1 MAILSKG
8 CKPNNFES
16 HNSLKHSFANI
27 WGLCFNFIGCESFL
41 EWNSWHFCCI
51 WDKLGWLNW
60 FWEFLCGWSS
70 SFNLKR
76 FCYSYVW
83 SCSLCKGKTSFLDSY
98 LCFWMALIHSV
109 SYFFF
114 HYGSS
119 SFSLCTCFDAI
130 WSNIDEVLLMNPS
143 ANMSVF
149 GDFKVH
155 HKDQLMYSGGTAR
168 PGELKWSCSDG

>member
-1 MAILSKG
+1 
-8 CKPNNFES
+8 
-16 HNSLKHSFANI
+16 
-27 WGLCFNFIGCESFL
+27 
-41 EWNSWHFCCI
+41 
-51 WDKLGWLNW
+51 
-60 FWEFLCGWSS
+60 
-70 SFNLKR
+70 
-76 FCYSYVW
+76 
-83 SCSLCKGKTSFLDSY
+83 
-98 LCFWMALIHSV
+98 MALIHSV

-119 SFSLCTCFDAI
+119 SLSLCTSFDAI

-155 HKDQLMYSGGTAR
+155 HKDQLSYSGGTDR